1 MQLRWYWAH
10 YAASAPYRVLVEA
23 SIRAAGWLR
32 DGRSGDRRALN
43 DRWHRR
49 CTPAGA
55 FGGAARQW
63 RTGHHVALP
72 HPPDSGRGLRL
83 MWPFRKS
90 AETRSSS
97 GGYTMPTPADIIR
110 HLPACGM
117 DTDAAWDA
125 AMKSR
130 LWDDDIT
137 IEVSMAVYNAFPF
150 GMWKRGDKA
159 GARMAFKDAWPAAR
173 AKYGDQVEVSLG
185 HHKASRAAA
194 VLDAVRTGMIEQRA
208 ARLLLPR
215 LTDAEFAGMQRSL
228 PSQTGAFAADPSRQ
242 RLRAGGQL
250 VHRAGVWPPSG
261 GRQISWPIISGPLF
275 TRSKRRGIPLCATL
289 RNS

>member
-1 MQLRWYWAH
+1 MRRSQLHPQKIAANGGFVLVRFPVIRHWFFAAACTKVRFRRCITAQCYHAEGLRW
-10 YAASAPYRVLVEA
+10 AANTNCATSREGPLCPASRTSRARAANVRFGFRPNSLLRVADASLVPVSGYCNSTRA
-23 SIRAAGWLR
+23 AAILKVGLRPVSAAGWLR

-97 GGYTMPTPADIIR
+97 GGFTMPRPADIIR

-125 AMKSR
+125 AMISR
-130 LWDDDIT
+130 IWDEDAT
-137 IEVSMAVYNAFPF
+137 IVVA
-150 GMWKRGDKA
+150 KRCSW
-159 GARMAFKDAWPAAR
+159 R
-173 AKYGDQVEVSLG
+173 
-185 HHKASRAAA
+185 SRSA
-194 VLDAVRTGMIEQRA
+194 
-208 ARLLLPR
+208 
-215 LTDAEFAGMQRSL
+215 
-228 PSQTGAFAADPSRQ
+228 
-242 RLRAGGQL
+242 
-250 VHRAGVWPPSG
+250 SG
-261 GRQISWPIISGPLF
+261 GWAIRPAQGWHSRTPGRQHVPSSPNPPHSIITSESNDLP
-275 TRSKRRGIPLCATL
+275 
-289 RNS
+289 